1 VKDWLYRSKLL
12 ETINLSDHISTPD
25 ERRVKRLLKAL
36 AFDQDTELLTDLN
49 EYMFL
54 KALPQLVEQDPFFP
68 YPEPEDVKGEF
79 EIGNVIPTG
88 DRFGLNLNQIPRNVL
103 IFGSHGTG
111 KTNLIFNF
119 IKNLYERGMPFLIPE
134 VAKVKYR
141 NLIRKFPE
149 IQVLRSQDYLPSPL
163 KGPDNTRPI
172 TWLGDFIH
180 FYTHEM
186 GLMQR
191 SQSYLV
197 EALDEAYRKFGIYK
211 GSREYPTLED
221 LKLILSEKSNRPGC
235 RNDDFALRN
244 IQRISMLTI
253 LSEGRMEHSVG
264 HKIEKLLEVPTVIE
278 LAEQNPDLK
287 NFNAR
292 MLFHY
297 LLRHRISK
305 GIKGGLEHVLI
316 FDEAKTVFDAN
327 LERNFYMGICPIDLL
342 VSYAREYG
350 QGHILADQE
359 GTKLTNSVKANSNC
373 KFSFLVSGKEIDE
386 VSRMFCLDYKKREAF
401 LQLPPWVSLVK
412 MDERYPAPFLVKVDH
427 FPAEDEVSDEEVEDH
442 SRKFVEYLNR
452 DVRPRSTILIQMAE
466 KKKRLLSKGAEN
478 FLRNI
483 AKEPYLSISQRRDK
497 QGLTN
502 YMANKDV
509 KELEVKGFVTKKR
522 IYTGKQGHPII
533 ITEPTAKGW
542 EYLRSLGIKPNKQ
555 GKGGLVHRFWQEKAK
570 EYWASRGNKVMVE
583 PNVAGANTDVLVM
596 NQDGRRIAIEI
607 ALSQENQLNNVL
619 RDLKYFDSVVVASET
634 KSLMMRIESE
644 AQKTLGQ
651 EHGKRVSFCLLGD
664 FLS

>member
-1 VKDWLYRSKLL
+1 MKDWLYRSKLL
-12 ETINLSDHISTPD
+12 ETINLCDHIGTPD

-36 AFDQDTELLTDLN
+36 AFDQDEELLKDVD

-54 KALPQLVEQDPFFP
+54 KALPQLVERDPFFP
-68 YPEPEDVKGEF
+68 YPEPEDVKGEL
-79 EIGNVIPTG
+79 EIGCVFPTG
-88 DRFGLNLNQIPRNVL
+88 HRFGLNLNQVTRNVL
-103 IFGSHGTG
+103 ILGSHGTG

-141 NLIRKFPE
+141 NLIRKFPD
-149 IQVLRSQDYLPSPL
+149 IQVLRSRDFLPNPL

-186 GLMQR
+186 ALMQR

-197 EALDEAYRKFGIYK
+197 EALDEAYRKFGVYRE
-211 GSREYPTLED
+211 GREYPTPED
-221 LKLILSEKSNRPGC
+221 LKLILGEYLNKPGQ

-253 LSEGRMEHSVG
+253 LSEGRMEHSAG
-264 HKIEKLLEVPTVIE
+264 HKIEKLLETPTVIE
-278 LAEQNPDLK
+278 LSEQNPDLK

-297 LLRHRISK
+297 ILRHRISK
-305 GIKGGLEHVLI
+305 GIKGRLKHVLI

-327 LERNFYMGICPIDLL
+327 LEKNFYMGICPIDLL

-373 KFSFLVSGKEIDE
+373 KFSFIVSGKEIDE

-401 LQLPPWVSLVK
+401 VQLPPWVSIVK
-412 MDERYPAPFLVKVDH
+412 MDERYTVPFLVKVDH
-427 FPAEDEVSDEEVEDH
+427 FPLDDEVSDEEVVDH
-442 SRKFVEYLNR
+442 SRKFVEYLNK
-452 DVRPRSTILIQMAE
+452 DVRPRSTVLIQMAE
-466 KKKRLLSKGAEN
+466 KKKRMLSKGAEN
-478 FLRNI
+478 FLVSVAR
-483 AKEPYLSISQRRDK
+483 KPCLSISQRRDVL
-497 QGLTN
+497 GLTN

-522 IYTGKQGHPII
+522 IYTGKQGHPIVL
-533 ITEPTAKGW
+533 TEPTAKGW
-542 EYLRSLGIKPNKQ
+542 DYLRSLGIRPSQQ
-555 GKGGLVHRFWQEKAK
+555 GKGGIAHQFWQEKAK
-570 EYWASRGNKVMVE
+570 EYWASRGNRVMVE
-583 PNVAGANTDVLVM
+583 PNVAGANTDVLVT
-596 NQDGRRIAIEI
+596 DPEGRRMAIEI

-619 RDLKYFDSVVVASET
+619 RDLKYFDGVVVAAET
-634 KSLMMRIESE
+634 KALMMKIEAEVRKTMGEEQRKRI
-644 AQKTLGQ
+644 
-651 EHGKRVSFCLLGD
+651 SFCLLGD
-664 FLS
+664 FLC